1 MICEKCGATLKPE
14 DKFCL
19 ECGTPVNKLPP
30 IKNEKLK
37 EIISKL
43 HENYVS
49 DIEEEF
55 FKEIH
60 NASFLAPVDIQIDG
74 DLKDKIDENGEITLD
89 TNTPLNFMLIS
100 SEDGKNFFPAFTD
113 EEEIAK
119 DEVKQNAIIVK
130 LENYV
135 EMINKN
141 PEEIQGIAVNPFG
154 QAIVI
159 PKERIIEK

>member
-1 MICEKCGATLKPE
+1 MICEKCGAKLSPD
-14 DKFCL
+14 DKFCI
-19 ECGTPVNKLPP
+19 ECGNIINQLPP
-30 IKNEKLK
+30 VKNDKLK
-37 EIISKL
+37 NLIHEL
-43 HENYVS
+43 HVEYNS
-49 DIEEEF
+49 DVEKSF
-55 FKEIH
+55 FDEVK

-74 DLKDKIDENGEITLD
+74 DIKDLIDENGEITLD
-89 TNTPLNFMLIS
+89 QETPLNFMLIS

-141 PEEIQGIAVNPFG
+141 PEEIQGIAINPFG
-154 QAIVI
+154 EAIVI
-159 PKERIIEK
+159 PKERIPE